1 MMASPLTSWGA
12 SRSSVWS
19 TTAAGTISQTAR
31 GGFRRATKSSSEEEP
46 VAFSFARASTA
57 FGL

>member
-1 MMASPLTSWGA
+1 MMTSPLASLGA

-19 TTAAGTISQTAR
+19 TTAAGTMSQTAR

-46 VAFSFARASTA
+46 VAFSAARAATA
-57 FGL
+57 FGS